1 MYEQDM
7 TTAFACTCIFMAN
20 KIPIVLTSI
29 HIINMSIRI
38 LPKTSLSC
46 KIQEFQTKN
55 VLKKN
60 HIVILIYTLFGIN
73 GSMTIVL
80 SSHQPLIFDYCLL
93 STRYVFS
100 VYLAVLKSLTQLD
113 KLNNNF

>member
-55 VLKKN
+55 VLKKKSYCR
-60 HIVILIYTLFGIN
+60 HHKYLFCIKEGMI
-73 GSMTIVL
+73 IVL